1 MSYPFL
7 FVTIE
12 LCQMNLPLLNDLRGI
27 AMDKKASVEFM
38 DRIDAR
44 YLFDKAYLEEII
56 QKIRPH
62 YQLIHFEGKRLFQY
76 DTLYFDT
83 PERLFYYQHLAGKL
97 NRYKIR
103 SCRQVETNEQY
114 FELKSRNNK
123 SFTRIQRIRLDDLSE
138 DITGNGRQLLLQN
151 IPIDMSSL
159 EPAVWIYYH
168 RIMLVNP
175 ETRERLTFDLNV
187 WFRWRSK
194 SVAYP
199 NLVIA
204 DVQQEKGSV
213 SPFKNLMKEKEIR
226 EGGVSKYCLGLAS
239 VEPTL
244 KANAIKPILT
254 RINRLN
260 KC

>member
-1 MSYPFL
+1 
-7 FVTIE
+7 
-12 LCQMNLPLLNDLRGI
+12 MNLPLLNDLRGI
-27 AMDKKASVEFM
+27 AMDKKASIQFM

-44 YLFDKAYLEEII
+44 YLFDKTHLEEII

-62 YQLIHFEGKRLFQY
+62 YKLIHFEGKRLFQY

-114 FELKSRNNK
+114 FELKFRNNK
-123 SFTRIQRIRLDDLSE
+123 SFTRIQRIQLEDLSE
-138 DITGNGRQLLLQN
+138 DISGNGRQLLLQN
-151 IPIDMSSL
+151 IPIDVSSL

-168 RIMLVNP
+168 RIMLVRP

-239 VEPTL
+239 VEPSL
-244 KANAIKPILT
+244 KVNAIKPILT